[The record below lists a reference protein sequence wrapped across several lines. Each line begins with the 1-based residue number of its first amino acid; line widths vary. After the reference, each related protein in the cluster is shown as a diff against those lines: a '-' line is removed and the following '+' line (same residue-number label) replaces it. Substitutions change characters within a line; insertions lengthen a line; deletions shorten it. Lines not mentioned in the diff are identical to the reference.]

1 MSFHPDVD
9 DIVPYYQE
17 ADLVVFP
24 TLLEEGFGYTAI
36 EAMACGKPVVWSEQP
51 AIREATGGIGFPVP
65 GGNVEAMRDTMVRL
79 IADPELRQRVGDEGR
94 RFVEERYSWAK
105 VWQAYEALLE
115 EAA

>member
-1 MSFHPDVD
+1 MC
-9 DIVPYYQE
+9 
-17 ADLVVFP
+17 
-24 TLLEEGFGYTAI
+24 
-36 EAMACGKPVVWSEQP
+36 AMACGKPVVWSEQP